1 MDGSM
6 DGSMDGWTDGS
17 MNGWTGRQIDKQK
30 VVFAYDSVSVYLHV

>member
-30 VVFAYDSVSVYLHV
+30 VVFAHDSVSVYLHV